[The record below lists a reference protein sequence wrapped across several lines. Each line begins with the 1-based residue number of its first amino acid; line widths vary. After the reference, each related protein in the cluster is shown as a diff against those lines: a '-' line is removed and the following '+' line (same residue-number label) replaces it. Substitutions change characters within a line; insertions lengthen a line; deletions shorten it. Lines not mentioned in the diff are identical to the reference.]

1 MEGSSYTGKGTS
13 TDSCNV
19 GIPSGK
25 EPENT
30 DRRYV
35 IDESMGSASVLC
47 VFQTMSNA
55 PDSHEIRLEGGKLR
69 YVHTMTVM
77 RSSKTTADEY

>member
-1 MEGSSYTGKGTS
+1 MEGSSYTGKGTP

-25 EPENT
+25 SPPNT

-35 IDESMGSASVLC
+35 IDESVGSVSILC

-55 PDSHEIRLEGGKLR
+55 ADSHEFRIEVGKLQF
-69 YVHTMTVM
+69 VHTMTAFKS
-77 RSSKTTADEY
+77 RRK